1 MLRPALAALALLLAV
16 AGCQSPGPQGGRL
29 SPGDAD
35 AIRLRHVDAVNAV
48 RLQAGAAPVQLSA
61 ELNAAAETHAR
72 DISVQGR
79 AWHFGSDL
87 TSPRERAFRAGYRGE
102 IVGENLS
109 EGADSD
115 LTVLRSWLEFADTRA
130 IILAPEARGVGLG
143 WYQDATGKT
152 WWVQVLG
159 E

>member
-1 MLRPALAALALLLAV
+1 MLRSLIAAAGLLLMV
-16 AGCQSPGPQGGRL
+16 AGCESTTPASGRI

-35 AIRLRHVDAVNAV
+35 GIRLRHLDSVNAA
-48 RLQAGAAPVQLSA
+48 RSQAGAPPVQLSA
-61 ELNAAAETHAR
+61 QLNAAAETHAR

-115 LTVLRSWLEFADTRA
+115 LTVLRSWLDFGDTRA
-130 IILAPEARGVGLG
+130 IILAPEARGLGLG
-143 WYQDATGKT
+143 WYQDAGGKT
-152 WWVQVLG
+152 WWVQLLG